1 VRARP
6 AASRPVRR
14 RLRPARGEGARRL
27 EIALGIPGAAARAL
41 AARGFADPASAAEFL
56 APSPE
61 RLHDPF
67 SMAGLPA
74 AVERLAATARRRGRV
89 VVFGDYDCDGIGAL
103 AILTTVLSRLG
114 ADARSFIP
122 DRVADGYGLRSE
134 TLARALD
141 EHEPEGLV
149 TVDCGI
155 TAVAPVAEATR
166 RGTYVVITDHHLPK
180 AALPDGAILVD
191 PKLPG
196 CAYPFTDLCGA
207 GLAWKLAEGL
217 LKEAGA
223 AAGLSPE
230 ARRSWLASCAKIAAL
245 STVADVVPLAGE
257 NRVLVAWGLAGLA
270 EPRAPGVAALL
281 KRAGIPAGRGPTAR
295 EVAFRVAPRLNAMGR
310 VSHARRALEL
320 LTTADAVRAE
330 TLAGELEAANVE
342 RRSMQARLV
351 SQVLARL
358 EAGFDPD
365 RDAVV
370 VEAGDAADGWHRG
383 VLGIAATRVAEE
395 VRRPVLLF
403 SRDGEVLSGSGRTFG
418 STPLHERVAPV
429 AARFASE
436 FGGHAAA
443 LGVTLP
449 ARHWHEFR
457 EALAEAFAAGR
468 NDAEWETEIV
478 ADTEALPEEM
488 TAELA
493 RALRLFEPA
502 GAGNPRPLLLVRG
515 LTWDGRGRPVGE
527 RGLRTFFSAGASRL
541 DAVGWSL
548 AALPPG
554 ERPGVADVAA
564 HLEIDAFTG
573 RPTLEVVDVAPADS
587 R

>member
-1 VRARP
+1 VTAGP
-6 AASRPVRR
+6 AVLRPVRR
-14 RLRPARGEGARRL
+14 RLRAQRGDAARRL
-27 EIALGIPGAAARAL
+27 AEALGIPAAAARAL
-41 AARGFADPASAAEFL
+41 AARGLGDPESAAEFL
-56 APSPE
+56 APSPA

-67 SMAGLPA
+67 SMAGLPE
-74 AVERLAATARRRGRV
+74 AVERLAATARRGGRV
-89 VVFGDYDCDGIGAL
+89 VVFGDYDCDGVGAL

-122 DRVADGYGLRSE
+122 DRVVDGYGLRSG

-155 TAVAPVAEATR
+155 TAVGPVAEATR

-180 AALPDGAILVD
+180 VALPEGAVLVD

-196 CAYPFTDLCGA
+196 CAYPFKDLCGA

-217 LKEAGA
+217 LREAGA

-230 ARRSWLASCAKIAAL
+230 GRRSWLASLAKIAAV
-245 STVADVVPLAGE
+245 STVADVVPLTGE

-270 EPRAPGVAALL
+270 EPRAPGLAALL
-281 KRAGIPAGRGPTAR
+281 RRAGIPAGRGPTAR
-295 EVAFRVAPRLNAMGR
+295 EVAFRIAPRLNAAGR

-320 LTTADAVRAE
+320 LTTSDVARAE
-330 TLAGELEAANVE
+330 TLAGELEAANEE
-342 RRSMQARLV
+342 RRAMQARLV
-351 SQVLARL
+351 TDVLGRL
-358 EAGFDPD
+358 ERAFDPE
-365 RDAVV
+365 RQAVI
-370 VEAGDAADGWHRG
+370 VEAGDAAEGWHRG
-383 VLGIAATRVAEE
+383 VLGIAASRVAEQ

-403 SRDGEVLSGSGRTFG
+403 SRDGDVLAGSGRTFG
-418 STPLHERVAPV
+418 TTPLYERVAPV
-429 AARFASE
+429 AARYASE

-449 ARHWHEFR
+449 ARHWHDFR
-457 EALAEAFAAGR
+457 EGLAEAFAAVR

-478 ADTEALPEEM
+478 ADTEARPEEM
-488 TAELA
+488 TEELA
-493 RALRLFEPA
+493 RAVTRFEPI
-502 GAGNPRPLLLVRG
+502 GAENPRPLFLVRG
-515 LTWDGRGRPVGE
+515 LGWDGRGKPVGE
-527 RGLRTFFSAGASRL
+527 RGLRTSFTAGGARL

-548 AALPPG
+548 ASLPAG

-564 HLEIDAFTG
+564 HLAIDAYTG
-573 RPTLEVVDVAPADS
+573 RPTLEVVDVAPAEP
-587 R
+587 